1 MPIRIKLCRSS
12 VFSFLQSKMC
22 ANENAGVSERALF
35 ASEVDLPENNTNNN
49 TNHRPKNGK
58 DFLSVSY
65 DYDKKYS

>member
-1 MPIRIKLCRSS
+1 
-12 VFSFLQSKMC
+12 MC
-22 ANENAGVSERALF
+22 ANENASVSERALF

-49 TNHRPKNGK
+49 TNHRHKNGK